1 MRRKIKIAYLLDI
14 SNSWIYNYLKNS
26 KLIKSKKNNSKIFF
40 KTNKLKGYDLV
51 FILNYTK
58 ILKESFLK
66 KNKLN
71 LVVHASALPKGKGFS
86 PLQWQILKNKN
97 IIPMNLFKA
106 KNKVD
111 SGEIYV
117 KNSIKLK
124 GDELYDELRE
134 KQAKE
139 TINIIIKFLNKF
151 PKIKS
156 IRQKGKSTYFR
167 KRNPGDSKLDI
178 NLSIKKNFQNL
189 RVANNNGWPA
199 YFIYK
204 KKKYI
209 LKIYKESL

>member
-1 MRRKIKIAYLLDI
+1 MKEKIKIAYLLDI

-26 KLIKSKKNNSKIFF
+26 KLINSKKYNGKIFF
-40 KTNKLKGYDLV
+40 KTNKLQGYHLV

-97 IIPMNLFKA
+97 RIPMNLFKA
-106 KNKVD
+106 ENKVD
-111 SGEIYV
+111 SGEIYE
-117 KNSIKLK
+117 KSSIKLN

-139 TINIIIKFLNKF
+139 TINIITKFLNKF
-151 PKIKS
+151 PKIKG
-156 IRQKGKSTYFR
+156 IRQKGNSTFFR
-167 KRNPGDSKLDI
+167 KRNPNDSKLDI

>member
-1 MRRKIKIAYLLDI
+1 MREKIKIAYLLDR
-14 SNSWIYNYLKNS
+14 SNSWIYDYLKNS
-26 KLIKSKKNNSKIFF
+26 KLINSKKNKSKIFF

-58 ILKESFLK
+58 ILKENFLK

-71 LVVHASALPKGKGFS
+71 LVVHASALPEGKGFS
-86 PLQWQILKNKN
+86 PLQWQILKYKN
-97 IIPMNLFKA
+97 RIPMNLFKA
-106 KNKVD
+106 MNEVD
-111 SGEIYV
+111 SGEIYE
-117 KNSIKLK
+117 KSSIKLK

-139 TINIIIKFLNKF
+139 TINIITKFMNKF
-151 PKIKS
+151 PKIKGV
-156 IRQKGKSTYFR
+156 RQKGKSTYFR
-167 KRNPGDSKLDI
+167 KRNPVDSKLDI

-209 LKIYKESL
+209 LKIYRESL